1 MVLAGF
7 DSSDNASSDVFFGT
21 VSESP
26 APNRERPLCDRNE
39 VSERRPAPLRE
50 CIRDS
55 LGRGHNAKAVQRVNH
70 QVH

>member
-26 APNRERPLCDRNE
+26 APNCERPLCNRNE
-39 VSERRPAPLRE
+39 VSERRPAPMRE
-50 CIRDS
+50 GTRNGLDG
-55 LGRGHNAKAVQRVNH
+55 GRSIKVEHRVTH